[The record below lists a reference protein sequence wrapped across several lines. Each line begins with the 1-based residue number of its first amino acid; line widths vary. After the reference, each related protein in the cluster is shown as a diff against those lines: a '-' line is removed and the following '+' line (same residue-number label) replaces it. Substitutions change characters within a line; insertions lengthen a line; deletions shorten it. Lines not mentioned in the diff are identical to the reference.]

1 MTKAS
6 ALRTRHI
13 LILVAIAAV
22 LLLVLQRL
30 QLGGEFDRCVAFFR
44 AAGPAPFFIAMA
56 LLPIFGF
63 PIVAFTVVA
72 GPVFGPVIGVGNVI
86 SCAIAAEVVNMTIC
100 YWLGAGPLHPWAE
113 RVAAWLGYK
122 LPELPEGS
130 AWEITLLV
138 RIIPGPPFFLQ
149 NYLLGFARVPFG
161 IYLLVSTL
169 VHALF
174 VVGAILA
181 GDAFTRRDPRALA
194 VGVLLVVAGG
204 IAIYRIRRRWMKP
217 PGDKRR
223 KPTA

>member
-1 MTKAS
+1 M
-6 ALRTRHI
+6 
-13 LILVAIAAV
+13 ILVAIAAV

-30 QLGGEFDRCVAFFR
+30 QMGGQIDRCVAFFR

-86 SCAIAAEVVNMTIC
+86 GCAMAAEIVNMTIC
-100 YWLGAGPLHPWAE
+100 YFLAAGPLHPWAE
-113 RVAAWLGYK
+113 RLAAWLGYK
-122 LPELPEGS
+122 LPRLPEGS

-174 VVGAILA
+174 ICGAILA
-181 GDAFTRRDPRALA
+181 GDAFTRRDPRALE
-194 VGVLLVVAGG
+194 VGALLLIAGG
-204 IAIYRIRRRWMKP
+204 IAIYRLRRRWLKASAQ
-217 PGDKRR
+217 KLRV
-223 KPTA
+223 PTA